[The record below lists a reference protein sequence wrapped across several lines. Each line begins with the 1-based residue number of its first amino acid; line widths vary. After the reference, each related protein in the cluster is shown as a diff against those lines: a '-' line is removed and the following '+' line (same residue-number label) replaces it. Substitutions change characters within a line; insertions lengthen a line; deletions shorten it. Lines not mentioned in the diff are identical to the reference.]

1 MPRPLGDSALPSAL
15 RRIAHAAALV
25 LVFAAIVVC
34 VKWIDVSALARRQT
48 ELLYWN
54 YASHVLMIAVAIGAG
69 LALKRS
75 WAEYGL
81 TGHRWKRGVL
91 IGLCSGAT
99 LALLPLLLEVAF
111 GQLALQSRIA
121 GYWLSTVVFQVLFVG
136 FGEELLFRG
145 FLQAEWNRVFVRRFH
160 IGRVRFGFGLLA
172 TALLFG
178 IAHWLNSYNPL
189 RDRFGLDWSALIFTT
204 GAGLILGFSR
214 ELTGSLF
221 AAVLIHMAA
230 DVYPALFLKGTPG
243 GIGMAVGWGAAVA
256 VLIFAAHSPAV
267 GDAAP
272 TEQQGD

>member
-1 MPRPLGDSALPSAL
+1 MHRTPNDSAIASAP

-34 VKWIDVSALARRQT
+34 VKWIDVSSFARWQT

-54 YASHVLMIAVAIGAG
+54 YAAHVLMIAVAIGAA
-69 LALKRS
+69 LTLKRS

-81 TGHRWKRGVL
+81 TGQRCKRGVL

-99 LALLPLLLEVAF
+99 LALLPLLLEAVF

-121 GYWLSTVVFQVLFVG
+121 GYWFSTVVFQVVFVG

-145 FLQAEWNRVFVRRFH
+145 FFQAEWNRIFVRRFH

-178 IAHWLNSYNPL
+178 IAHWLNPFNPL
-189 RDRFGLDWSALIFTT
+189 RDRFTLDWSALFFTT
-204 GAGLILGFSR
+204 NAGLILGFSR
-214 ELTGSLF
+214 ELTRSLV
-221 AAVLIHMAA
+221 AAVLIHVAA

-243 GIGMAVGWGAAVA
+243 GIGMAVGWGMAVA
-256 VLIFAAHSPAV
+256 VLIFAAHLPSA

-272 TEQQGD
+272 PEPQGD